1 MPTKQILV
9 LGSGETSR
17 ANVDALLDDY
27 FFNKK
32 DKYVIVLAFNKQAS
46 QGQVF
51 AAQFAKDN
59 NKDLVVFA
67 NEGFISA
74 GLPQASVT
82 HSATPV
88 KDAVK
93 TANNETDEVFML
105 WSDED
110 METANI
116 ISLVSESGLT
126 AYDLTDGLTK
136 IQASANIQ
144 ITETPIMPASEATT
158 AKEEH
163 PSLFEESEDE
173 SEDEDEEEYED
184 VEVDDEVFAL
194 AESLSM
200 FAKVIAKEVAK
211 ELKKDENK

>member
-1 MPTKQILV
+1 MPTKHILV

-59 NKDLVVFA
+59 NKDLLVFA

-74 GLPQASVT
+74 GLPQATVS
-82 HSATPV
+82 HSDSPI
-88 KDAVK
+88 KDAISSFK
-93 TANNETDEVFML
+93 DSDSNVFML

-116 ISLVSESGLT
+116 IGYVSEAGIP
-126 AYDLTDGLTK
+126 AFDLTDGLTK
-136 IQASANIQ
+136 IEASKDIQ
-144 ITETPIMPASEATT
+144 KVETPKMPEIESTT
-158 AKEEH
+158 AKPDH
-163 PSLFEESEDE
+163 PSLFEEDE
-173 SEDEDEEEYED
+173 EDEEDLSDEEFE
-184 VEVDDEVFAL
+184 EVDDDTFTI
-194 AESLSM
+194 AESITLL
-200 FAKVIAKEVAK
+200 AKIIAREVAK
-211 ELKKDENK
+211 EMKKEENK

>member
-1 MPTKQILV
+1 MPTKHVLI

-32 DKYVIVLAFNKQAS
+32 DKQVIVLAFNKQAS

-59 NKDLVVFA
+59 NKELVIFA

-74 GLPQASVT
+74 GLPQASVN
-82 HSATPV
+82 HSASPV
-88 KDAVK
+88 KDAIDSSKGV
-93 TANNETDEVFML
+93 ETDVFML

-116 ISLVSESGLT
+116 ISLVSEAGIP
-126 AYDLTDGLTK
+126 AFDLTDGLTK
-136 IQASANIQ
+136 INASKDIEKV
-144 ITETPIMPASEATT
+144 ETPTMPAVETT
-158 AKEEH
+158 VAKEEH
-163 PSLFEESEDE
+163 PSLFEESEE
-173 SEDEDEEEYED
+173 EEGDEEDYE
-184 VEVDDEVFAL
+184 EVDDDVFAI
-194 AESLSM
+194 AESISA
-200 FAKVIAKEVAK
+200 FAKIVAKEVVK
-211 ELKKDENK
+211 EMNKGEGK

>member
-1 MPTKQILV
+1 MPTKHVLV

-32 DKYVIVLAFNKQAS
+32 DKYLIVLAFNKQAS
-46 QGQVF
+46 QGQAF

-74 GLPQASVT
+74 GLPQASVNHT
-82 HSATPV
+82 ASPV
-88 KDAVK
+88 KDAIDFSK
-93 TANNETDEVFML
+93 GIETEVFML

-116 ISLVSESGLT
+116 ISLVSESGLP

-144 ITETPIMPASEATT
+144 RTESPVMPEVEATT

-163 PSLFEESEDE
+163 PSLFEEEEEDEEDEDE
-173 SEDEDEEEYED
+173 SEYE
-184 VEVDDEVFAL
+184 EVDDDVFSI
-194 AESLSM
+194 AESISA
-200 FAKVIAKEVAK
+200 FAKIVAKEVVK
-211 ELKKDENK
+211 EMKKDEGK

>member
-1 MPTKQILV
+1 MPTKHILV

-27 FFNKK
+27 FFNRK

-59 NKDLVVFA
+59 NRDLVVFA

-74 GLPQASVT
+74 GLPQATVN
-82 HSATPV
+82 HSESPI
-88 KDAVK
+88 KDAINASK
-93 TANNETDEVFML
+93 GAGTEVFML

-116 ISLVSESGLT
+116 IGYVSEAGIP
-126 AYDLTDGLTK
+126 AFDLTDGLAK
-136 IQASANIQ
+136 IEASKNIQ
-144 ITETPIMPASEATT
+144 KVETPNMPEVENTT
-158 AKEEH
+158 ASSEH
-163 PSLFEESEDE
+163 PSLFEEDEEEEEEPSEDE
-173 SEDEDEEEYED
+173 FE
-184 VEVDDEVFAL
+184 EVDDETFTI
-194 AESLSM
+194 AESITLL
-200 FAKVIAKEVAK
+200 AKVIAREVAK
-211 ELKKDENK
+211 EMKKDENK

>member
-1 MPTKQILV
+1 MPTKQIVV
-9 LGSGETSR
+9 LGSGDTSR

-32 DKYVIVLAFNKQAS
+32 DKYVVVLAFNKQAS

-88 KDAVK
+88 KDAVNSAK
-93 TANNETDEVFML
+93 GTDAEVFML

-116 ISLVSESGLT
+116 ISLVSEAGLP

-144 ITETPIMPASEATT
+144 VVEDPVMPEIEATT
-158 AKEEH
+158 AKKEH
-163 PSLFEESEDE
+163 PSLFEEL
-173 SEDEDEEEYED
+173 EDEEEDDESEYEEVD
-184 VEVDDEVFAL
+184 VDDEVFAL

>member
-1 MPTKQILV
+1 MPTKHVLV

-32 DKYVIVLAFNKQAS
+32 DKYLIVLAFNKQAS
-46 QGQVF
+46 QGQAF

-74 GLPQASVT
+74 GLPQASVNHT
-82 HSATPV
+82 ASPV
-88 KDAVK
+88 KDAIDFSK
-93 TANNETDEVFML
+93 GIETEVFML

-116 ISLVSESGLT
+116 ISLVSESGLP

-144 ITETPIMPASEATT
+144 RTESPVMPEVEATT

-163 PSLFEESEDE
+163 PSLFEEEEEEEEDEDE
-173 SEDEDEEEYED
+173 SEYE
-184 VEVDDEVFAL
+184 EVDDDVFSI
-194 AESLSM
+194 AESISA
-200 FAKVIAKEVAK
+200 FAKIVAKEVVK
-211 ELKKDENK
+211 EMKKDEGK

>member
-1 MPTKQILV
+1 MPTKQIVV
-9 LGSGETSR
+9 LGSGDTSR

-32 DKYVIVLAFNKQAS
+32 DKYVVVLAFNKQAS

-88 KDAVK
+88 KDAVNSAK
-93 TANNETDEVFML
+93 GTDAEVFML

-116 ISLVSESGLT
+116 ISLVSEAGLP

-144 ITETPIMPASEATT
+144 IVEDPVMPEIEATT
-158 AKEEH
+158 AKKEH
-163 PSLFEESEDE
+163 PSLFEEL
-173 SEDEDEEEYED
+173 EDEEEDDESEYEEVD
-184 VEVDDEVFAL
+184 VDDEVFAL